1 MRAVALG
8 SFVLIAQAAH
18 AGPPELYL
26 PLDCTLGQTCYIED
40 YVDADPGD
48 GMSDF
53 TCGIKS
59 RDGHRGTDIVLQSFE
74 AMETGVSVLAA
85 APGVVAATRD
95 SMPDIA
101 VTVDT
106 RDKVK
111 GQECGNAV
119 RIDHGDGWQTLYCH
133 MKQGSVAVQT
143 GDWVS
148 VGDPLGLVGLSGL
161 TNIPHV
167 HLTVLKDGKV
177 IDPFA
182 PDADGTCDRQAGQD
196 GLWATPPA
204 YDPTGLFNAGF
215 STSVPSFEA
224 VKSGAARATTSYT
237 DEPLVLY
244 AHAFHAQ
251 PGDLLEVSATG
262 PDGIVFE
269 TTIPLEDPQ
278 VQLFRAYGRK
288 APDAGWPVGDYRGMV
303 RLMRSNELIA
313 WRRADITIT
322 SR

>member
-1 MRAVALG
+1 MRAIALG
-8 SFVLIAQAAH
+8 SLVLIAQAAH

-53 TCGIKS
+53 TCGLKS
-59 RDGHRGTDIVLQSFE
+59 RDGHRGTDIAVQSFD
-74 AMETGVSVLAA
+74 AMQNGVDVLAA

-95 SMPDIA
+95 GMPDIA
-101 VTVDT
+101 VTPDT
-106 RDKVK
+106 RENVRD
-111 GQECGNAV
+111 QECGNAV

-133 MKQGSVAVQT
+133 MQQGSVAVQT
-143 GDWVS
+143 GDQVS
-148 VGDPLGLVGLSGL
+148 LGDPLGRVGLSGL

-167 HLTVLKDGKV
+167 HLSVLKDGKV

-182 PDADGTCDRQAGQD
+182 PNATGTCDAQAGDD
-196 GLWATPPA
+196 GLWANPPA
-204 YDPTGLFNAGF
+204 YEKAGLFTAGF
-215 STSVPSFEA
+215 STSVPSFDA
-224 VKSGAARATTSYT
+224 VKSGVARVTTSYT

-251 PGDLLEVSATG
+251 PGDVLDVSAVG
-262 PDGIVFE
+262 PNGTVFQ
-269 TTIPLEDPQ
+269 TTITLEDPQ
-278 VQLFRAYGRK
+278 AQLFRAYGRK
-288 APDAGWPVGDYRGMV
+288 APAAGWPEGEYRGMV
-303 RLMRSNELIA
+303 NLMRGSELIA
-313 WRRADITIT
+313 WRHADITVT

>member
-1 MRAVALG
+1 MRAIALA
-8 SFVLIAQAAH
+8 SFALIAQAAH

-26 PLDCTLGQTCYIED
+26 PLDCRLGQTCYIED
-40 YVDADPGD
+40 YVDADPGS

-53 TCGIKS
+53 TCGLKS

-74 AMETGVSVLAA
+74 AMHSGVDVLAA
-85 APGVVAATRD
+85 APGIVAATRD

-101 VTVDT
+101 VTPDNRENV
-106 RDKVK
+106 R

-133 MKQGSVAVQT
+133 MEQGSVAVQP
-143 GDWVS
+143 GDQVS

-177 IDPFA
+177 IDPFT
-182 PDADGTCDRQAGQD
+182 PDANGTCAPNPQGY
-196 GLWATPPA
+196 GLWVTPPP
-204 YDPTGLFNAGF
+204 YDPAGLFTAGF
-215 STSVPSFEA
+215 STSVPSFDA
-224 VKSGAARATTSYT
+224 VESGAARATTSYT

-244 AHAFHAQ
+244 THAFHAQ
-251 PGDLLEVSATG
+251 PGDVLELATTG
-262 PDGIVFE
+262 PDGTVFQ
-269 TTIPLEDPQ
+269 TAIPLEDPQ
-278 VQLFRAYGRK
+278 TQLFRAYGHK
-288 APDAGWPVGDYRGMV
+288 APDAGWPAGEYRGMIRLV
-303 RLMRSNELIA
+303 RSGELIA
-313 WRRADITIT
+313 WRHADITVT